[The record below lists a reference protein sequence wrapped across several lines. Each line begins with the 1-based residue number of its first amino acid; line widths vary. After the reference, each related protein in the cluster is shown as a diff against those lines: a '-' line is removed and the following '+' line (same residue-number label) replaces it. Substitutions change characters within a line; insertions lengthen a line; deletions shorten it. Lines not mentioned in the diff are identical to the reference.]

1 MSDMEEKSINETTIS
16 DYLKK
21 LPKGVLQGVWYG
33 YVSMMLF
40 NLILLAVEFCILLC
54 YQEPERRIIWMNLSH
69 TEPFNIA
76 PAIGACMFV
85 FTFFCCLLSVLP
97 LKKWIIAVGAQ
108 VLLMLTVWLYIV
120 YEQDWNFKIVTI
132 DRYMIHGWT
141 ASLYCLVLYLARMMI
156 FKALERH
163 AKGLRVVRIVFNL
176 LMVLIPAMMFIYIRC

>member
-1 MSDMEEKSINETTIS
+1 
-16 DYLKK
+16 
-21 LPKGVLQGVWYG
+21 
-33 YVSMMLF
+33 
-40 NLILLAVEFCILLC
+40 
-54 YQEPERRIIWMNLSH
+54 
-69 TEPFNIA
+69 
-76 PAIGACMFV
+76 MFV

>member
-1 MSDMEEKSINETTIS
+1 MVSKKQQFLIA
-16 DYLKK
+16 LKK
-21 LPKGVLQGVWYG
+21 LPKGVFQGVWYG

-40 NLILLAVEFCILLC
+40 NLTILAVEFCILLC
-54 YQEPERRIIWMNLSH
+54 YHEQERRIILINLSH

-76 PAIGACMFV
+76 LAIGACIFV
-85 FTFFCCLLSVLP
+85 FTFFYCLLSVLP

-141 ASLYCLVLYLARMMI
+141 ASLYCLVLYLARKMI
-156 FKALERH
+156 FKVLESH
-163 AKGLRVVRIVFNL
+163 TKGLRVARIVFNCSI
-176 LMVLIPAMMFIYIRC
+176 VLIPAVALYILA

>member
-1 MSDMEEKSINETTIS
+1 MVSKKQQFLIA
-16 DYLKK
+16 LKK

-40 NLILLAVEFCILLC
+40 NLTIRAVEFCILLC
-54 YQEPERRIIWMNLSH
+54 YQEQERRIILINLSH

-76 PAIGACMFV
+76 LAIGACIFV
-85 FTFFCCLLSVLP
+85 FTFFYCLLSVLP

-141 ASLYCLVLYLARMMI
+141 ASLYCLVLYLARKMI
-156 FKALERH
+156 FKVLESH
-163 AKGLRVVRIVFNL
+163 TKGLRVARIVFNCSI
-176 LMVLIPAMMFIYIRC
+176 VLIPAMMFIYIRC

>member
-21 LPKGVLQGVWYG
+21 LPKGVFQGVWYG
-33 YVSMMLF
+33 YVSMILF
-40 NLILLAVEFCILLC
+40 NLTMLTVEFCILLC
-54 YQEPERRIIWMNLSH
+54 YQEPEKRSIWIDLSH

-76 PAIGACMFV
+76 LEIGACIFA
-85 FTFFCCLLSVLP
+85 FTFFYCLLSVLP

-141 ASLYCLVLYLARMMI
+141 ASLYCLVLYLARKMI
-156 FKALERH
+156 FKALESH
-163 AKGLRVVRIVFNL
+163 TKGLRVARVVFNCA
-176 LMVLIPAMMFIYIRC
+176 MVLIPAVTLYILA